1 MDYKFDPLNFIS
13 KNDDPELQDI
23 MDSLYAAYDRLMIYL
38 IKKETGNEVKI
49 IDDEH
54 ISVNGEVMN
63 NDEFEVWLE
72 DNYPANQEYDS
83 ETKYYDA

>member
-72 DNYPANQEYDS
+72 DNYPVYQEDDG